1 MAKRIAGV
9 EVQDMPEDME
19 MVAATL
25 DAYGREVLDPTPLAP
40 PVGFQD
46 PPTIEEMIRSFIHN
60 ERIQAEIAAQGFET
74 EEEANDFSV
83 PDDIDPFSEHE
94 YSEEEE
100 AFVQEQIRAFREAKA
115 RPAPQAQPE
124 PETPPEGAPAAP
136 PAPVEGD

>member
-40 PVGFQD
+40 PVGYQD
-46 PPTIEEMIRSFIHN
+46 PPTIEQMIRSFIHN

-74 EEEANDFSV
+74 EEEANDFGV

-124 PETPPEGAPAAP
+124 PESPSEAAPAASV
-136 PAPVEGD
+136 APLEGD